1 MGSGVM
7 PLAMATRP
15 SKAARDPAIP
25 GVSPGERLVERGPG
39 HGSGAQPSRSGRR
52 EASCVVSSEERLAA
66 LAFGEALLR
75 LSPRRNQGSAGD
87 GPRLEFTPEVI
98 RGTGASFGWPCPGE
112 FPGARSL
119 AVLAAGRGVGSRSSD

>member
-39 HGSGAQPSRSGRR
+39 LDPGPSPAGLVGGKR
-52 EASCVVSSEERLAA
+52 VVCGCLLKARLAA
-66 LAFGEALLR
+66 LAFGEAAAL
-75 LSPRRNQGSAGD
+75 PQAAAEPGFRR
-87 GPRLEFTPEVI
+87 R
-98 RGTGASFGWPCPGE
+98 
-112 FPGARSL
+112 
-119 AVLAAGRGVGSRSSD
+119 